1 MVPPEIFR
9 ANLRCMGSPVP
20 ARCSLSWT
28 PWPERHAGWQC
39 CGDMTVLPRPSRI
52 ERDVDAPQHPGL
64 GRILKHVRA
73 EIDRDHI
80 SILAAGLAFYGL
92 LSICPGM
99 SALISIYG
107 LVADPAV
114 IGRQV
119 AALSEVLPQNAL
131 QLLSDQLHSLIAAP
145 PSKLGIGL
153 IISLALAL
161 WSAASGTG
169 TLMQALTVAYE
180 ETNTRGIIAFYL
192 RAIALTIA
200 IGIFGLISLFL
211 IAVVPAVIDW
221 LPISEQW
228 RTSVAL
234 IRWPILAGLAF
245 VALALVY
252 RFAPARETPRWHW
265 FSPGTVAAAV
275 LWLIG
280 SAGFSFYVTHFSSYD
295 RTYGSLGAVVVLLM
309 WLYVSAYIVLVGAEL
324 NSAIENPRR

>member
-1 MVPPEIFR
+1 
-9 ANLRCMGSPVP
+9 
-20 ARCSLSWT
+20 
-28 PWPERHAGWQC
+28 
-39 CGDMTVLPRPSRI
+39 MTVLTRPSRI
-52 ERDVDAPQHPGL
+52 ERDVDAPQRPGL
-64 GRILKHVRA
+64 GRILKNVRA

-92 LSICPGM
+92 LSIFPGM

-145 PSKLGIGL
+145 PGKLGIGL

-192 RAIALTIA
+192 RAIVLTIA

-252 RFAPARETPRWHW
+252 PAVALVQPRHRRRRGVVADRFRRIFLLRHPLQFLRQDLWLARCGRGPADVALRQRLHRPRRRRAQFGDRETP
-265 FSPGTVAAAV
+265 AA
-275 LWLIG
+275 
-280 SAGFSFYVTHFSSYD
+280 D
-295 RTYGSLGAVVVLLM
+295 
-309 WLYVSAYIVLVGAEL
+309 
-324 NSAIENPRR
+324 IENTGGHGLIDDVVSLSVWISTEESKCD